1 MICVTP
7 LFFCLLGGLLHL
19 AGTPSLVLSEVVPA
33 WHRFCE
39 GLGGCRR
46 ACFFIVHC
54 PYASN
59 KALLLIILLFIGT
72 PVTPVA
78 GQWSKFGVTSNP
90 PEGVAGQLDKDI
102 LHTNELLFTSSSH
115 FKGRESYPRVP
126 PLPYSTCRTRGI
138 STHEGPWIPSLPS
151 RRHL

>member
-1 MICVTP
+1 MWS
-7 LFFCLLGGLLHL
+7 GGLKAADSGGVPRL
-19 AGTPSLVLSEVVPA
+19 GEVEPG
-33 WHRFCE
+33 W
-39 GLGGCRR
+39 
-46 ACFFIVHC
+46 
-54 PYASN
+54 
-59 KALLLIILLFIGT
+59 
-72 PVTPVA
+72 A
-78 GQWSKFGVTSNP
+78 GQRSKIGVTNSNP

-102 LHTNELLFTSSSH
+102 LYTSGFLFTSSSH